1 MEDIVG
7 GPLVDNTSNKDPVPV
22 LPPAPTDWFSEITN
36 EILDLTG
43 QLASVALF
51 GSIGVGK
58 SFVAHAVLDDDRTKT
73 KFGENRYF
81 LCCDDL
87 TNSLDGFFE
96 RISNAF
102 HTTPTQLESCLRS
115 SPPLILVFDGVD
127 CVLDSLI
134 PEADEICA
142 MIEEFGRLEHIC
154 LVTTSRM
161 YANIHGF
168 HRVEVPTPPEGHVRD
183 VFYNLSNLARSPGV
197 DTLIAKLD
205 FHLFSIELIART
217 IRENSWDEEML
228 VKAWDDHT
236 SALRTNYYQRLKD
249 TIEPVF
255 RSPRIKE
262 LGTSA
267 RDVLGAIASFRS
279 GIGEHQLEGI
289 FHGIGGVRAVVDEL
303 CRFSLVHRKD
313 GVLTMLSPLKFYFL
327 ESMIVHA
334 ETGEVIRWGPDC
346 MAAPGGMSFWLDLF
360 LGYRVTIPS
369 FEVLPVFTQGP
380 PVYLLSPAS
389 DSSIDQ
395 DAGCGTLRPC
405 MSFSSRLFHGHGVTP
420 SKVRLCPPTNPQ
432 VAAHPR
438 RPNAPKLLEE
448 GTGLEGCR
456 KS

>member
-1 MEDIVG
+1 MTQDLNQNGKGSPDDRESGQSIRRGLDKDDTPMEDIVG
-7 GPLVDNTSNKDPVPV
+7 GPLVDNNDDKDLVPA

-58 SFVAHAVLDDDRTKT
+58 SFVARTILEHDRTKA
-73 KFGENRYF
+73 KFGENRHF
-81 LCCDDL
+81 VGCDDL
-87 TNSLDGFFE
+87 KNRLDDFLE
-96 RISNAF
+96 RVSDAI
-102 HTTPTQLESCLRS
+102 HTTPTQLELCLRS
-115 SPPLILVFDGVD
+115 SPPLILLLDGID
-127 CVLDSLI
+127 CVLDQLA
-134 PEADEICA
+134 PGAEEICA
-142 MIEEFGRLEHIC
+142 MIEEFGCFEHIC

-168 HRVEVPTPPEGHVRD
+168 QRVEVATPPEGHARD
-183 VFYNLSNLARSPGV
+183 VFYNLCNLARSPAV

-205 FHLFSIELIART
+205 SHFFSIELIART

-236 SALRTNYYQRLKD
+236 SLLRTSYYQRLKD

-262 LGTSA
+262 LGTTA

-289 FHGIGGVRAVVDEL
+289 FHGTGGVRVVVDEL
-303 CRFSLVHRKD
+303 CRFSLVYRRD

-327 ESMIVHA
+327 ESMLVYA

-346 MAAPGGMSFWLDLF
+346 MAAPGGMS
-360 LGYRVTIPS
+360 S
-369 FEVLPVFTQGP
+369 
-380 PVYLLSPAS
+380 SS
-389 DSSIDQ
+389 D
-395 DAGCGTLRPC
+395 P
-405 MSFSSRLFHGHGVTP
+405 F
-420 SKVRLCPPTNPQ
+420 
-432 VAAHPR
+432 
-438 RPNAPKLLEE
+438 
-448 GTGLEGCR
+448 
-456 KS
+456 